1 MSNLKWHVG
10 TDGER
15 YSYSFDTRE
24 EALAHG
30 KHEFFDTGFYL
41 THAAQ
46 DPIRLSKYFDLDD
59 WIFDV
64 DSNALSDLGDPEG
77 EGLLTDVDFQGLEE
91 AVRKAIDDWQT
102 AKNVV
107 IVPYMFTTIEST
119 EFISAEPASDEE

>member
-1 MSNLKWHVG
+1 MSNLKWYVG
-10 TDGER
+10 QHGEN
-15 YSYSFDTRE
+15 YPYCFDTRE

-30 KHEFFDTGFYL
+30 KFDFFDTGFHL

-46 DPIRLSKYFDLDD
+46 DPIRLSEHFVLDD

-64 DSNALSDLGDPEG
+64 DSNALSELGDPEG
-77 EGLLTDVDFQGLEE
+77 DGLLIDVDFEGLEE

-107 IVPYMFTTIEST
+107 ILPYMFTTIKSS
-119 EFISAEPASDEE
+119 EFIPPEPANDEE